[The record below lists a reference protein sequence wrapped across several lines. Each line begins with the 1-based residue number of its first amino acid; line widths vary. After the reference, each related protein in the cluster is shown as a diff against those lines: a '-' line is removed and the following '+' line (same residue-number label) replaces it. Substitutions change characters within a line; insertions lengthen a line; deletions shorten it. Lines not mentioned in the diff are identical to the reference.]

1 MKLSKRLELV
11 LSFVNPA
18 ETAADI
24 GTDHAYVP
32 IELVRRQIVR
42 RAVAADVRK
51 GPLWRAEESIAA
63 AGLGYAVHT
72 RLSDGL
78 AGFSAGEA
86 EAVVIAGMGGELI
99 LHIMEQG
106 RHMWDTVAQW
116 ILSPQS
122 ELYKV
127 RKWLSDN
134 GFLIEKEGMVSEDGK
149 YYTVMSVV
157 RADAAHRSC
166 EAGYGGCESR
176 EVCRD
181 AGCESCEACR
191 PAGYGGRDVCRNAG
205 CEGRAACR
213 PAGRES
219 CEACRPVGCL
229 NHEPDGDGMRTDDLR
244 RREEEFYYGRYLIET
259 GDPVLLAYLCEEREA
274 LGRLKET
281 LEKQAQ
287 GSKRARER
295 LLAVEEMLCYNQ
307 EVEDE
312 MLRYH
317 GTA

>member
-11 LSFVNPA
+11 LSFVNPV

-32 IELVRRQIVR
+32 VELVRRKTVR

-63 AGLGYAVHT
+63 AGLGHAVHT

-157 RADAAHRSC
+157 RADAAHRS
-166 EAGYGGCESR
+166 R
-176 EVCRD
+176 
-181 AGCESCEACR
+181 EACR
-191 PAGYGGRDVCRNAG
+191 NAGYEGYEVCRNA
-205 CEGRAACR
+205 E
-213 PAGRES
+213 RES
-219 CEACRPVGCL
+219 CEACRNAECL
-229 NHEPDGDGMRTDDLR
+229 DRGPDGDGIRTEDLR
-244 RREEEFYYGRYLIET
+244 RREEEFYYGKYLIET

-281 LEKQAQ
+281 LERQAQ
-287 GSKRARER
+287 SSERARER